1 MRIWDLVYVFDFII
15 LIFLFATKKIH
26 LDDRPFNKRA
36 SFSITAL
43 SGLLFSINL
52 FLAEIDRPELLSRG
66 FSNTYIVK
74 ALGLPSFSIYSGN
87 QTYQAQK
94 ERNGATAQELATA
107 KKYVAEHYAKPN
119 PEYYGIGKGRNV
131 IMIHLESFQQFLIDY
146 KLNVD
151 GKEHVVTPFINSLY
165 HSKETIS
172 FSNFFHQVK
181 AGKTSDAETLMENSL
196 FGLSSG
202 SFMVNYGGENTQFA
216 APHILAQNGGYSS
229 AVFHGNVGTFGIE
242 IMLTN
247 QWG

>member
-1 MRIWDLVYVFDFII
+1 
-15 LIFLFATKKIH
+15 IH

-165 HSKETIS
+165 H
-172 FSNFFHQVK
+172 
-181 AGKTSDAETLMENSL
+181 
-196 FGLSSG
+196 
-202 SFMVNYGGENTQFA
+202 
-216 APHILAQNGGYSS
+216 
-229 AVFHGNVGTFGIE
+229 
-242 IMLTN
+242 
-247 QWG
+247 